1 MCYNGETLDVGG
13 FSMKIGFFDSG
24 IGGLTVLYEAMTRFS
39 QHEFI
44 YYADSDHAPYG
55 PQPKSLVR
63 SYIFEAVAFLVSQQV
78 DAIVIACN
86 TATSVA
92 ISDLREQ
99 YEIPI
104 IGMEP
109 AVKPALEVESDRS
122 RVLVTATPLTV
133 KEEKLAQL
141 ISRLNSSE
149 VVDLVALPQL
159 VSFAEQFD
167 FSDATII
174 SYLRES
180 FEGIAIGDYK
190 AVVMGCT
197 HFPLFTPQYRQIFG
211 KTVVFIDGSHGT
223 INRLADVL
231 QLEELKDIELRQR
244 PYVTYYRSGV
254 VANEQE
260 VMQYERILAKL
271 AMIKTC

>member
-1 MCYNGETLDVGG
+1 
-13 FSMKIGFFDSG
+13 MKIGFFDSG

-92 ISDLREQ
+92 IADLRER
-99 YEIPI
+99 YKIPI

-109 AVKPALEVESDRS
+109 AVKPALEVESERY
-122 RVLVTATPLTV
+122 RILVTATPLTV
-133 KEEKLAQL
+133 KEEKLSQL
-141 ISRLNSSE
+141 IDRLNSSE
-149 VVDLVALPQL
+149 VVDLVALPKL
-159 VSFAEQFD
+159 VNFAEQFA
-167 FSDATII
+167 FSNDEVV

-180 FEGIAIGDYK
+180 LSTLPLDAYK

-197 HFPLFTPQYRQIFG
+197 HFPLFSLQYRQVFG
-211 KTVVFIDGSHGT
+211 ESVVLIDGSHGT

-231 QLEELKDIELRQR
+231 QLTEQTKQR
-244 PYVTYYRSGV
+244 PQVTYYRSGV

-260 VMQYERILAKL
+260 VLQYEQILTQL
-271 AMIKTC
+271 ATIKSC